1 VQQQQQQQQQQRV
14 VPYRGCKL
22 THLFRDV
29 LLGQG
34 HLALLVAVSPCVEDA
49 EETGLVLRYAATA
62 AGISLVSKPPAAA
75 APVVATGAAEAMA
88 AAAATAARV
97 LELESRV
104 SELERE
110 LGVVSGELAD
120 SQAALEE
127 AEADVRSQVG
137 GWCGWFCCC

>member
-1 VQQQQQQQQQQRV
+1 
-14 VPYRGCKL
+14 
-22 THLFRDV
+22 
-29 LLGQG
+29 
-34 HLALLVAVSPCVEDA
+34 LALLVAVSPCVEDA

-75 APVVATGAAEAMA
+75 PVVATGAAEATA

-137 GWCGWFCCC
+137 G